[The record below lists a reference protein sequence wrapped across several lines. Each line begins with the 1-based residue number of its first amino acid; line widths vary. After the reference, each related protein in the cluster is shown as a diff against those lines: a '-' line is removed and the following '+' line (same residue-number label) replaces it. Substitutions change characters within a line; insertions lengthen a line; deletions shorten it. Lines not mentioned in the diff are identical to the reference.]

1 MGTSFFV
8 ESLGGID
15 LASDAFRFWLI
26 LNIFY
31 FIIVYLQK
39 TMEVQEEEEEE
50 QRRLAGVVFKCEA
63 AVSVCCSL
71 QTPCAA
77 FAYTV

>member
-1 MGTSFFV
+1 MGTSFCV

-15 LASDAFRFWLI
+15 LVTHSDSGL
-26 LNIFY
+26 IFY

>member
-8 ESLGGID
+8 ESLGGIVTH
-15 LASDAFRFWLI
+15 SDSG
-26 LNIFY
+26 LNFL

>member
-15 LASDAFRFWLI
+15 LVTHSDSGLQ
-26 LNIFY
+26 IFY

>member
-1 MGTSFFV
+1 MTH
-8 ESLGGID
+8 
-15 LASDAFRFWLI
+15 SDSGLQ
-26 LNIFY
+26 IFY

-77 FAYTV
+77 FACTV

>member
-1 MGTSFFV
+1 MGTSFCV
-8 ESLGGID
+8 ESLGGIVTH
-15 LASDAFRFWLI
+15 SDSG
-26 LNIFY
+26 LNFLLYNCI
-31 FIIVYLQK
+31 YLQK

-71 QTPCAA
+71 QTPCAV